1 MRTAGDGESACTPTS
16 GVLPMRSRIDSY
28 RATGWARLSPGDGGE
43 DGDDVAVGH
52 LGVELVEVPDVV
64 VVAVHVDELVDAPRL
79 VDELIGETRV
89 AGSQIR
95 EDVAHG
101 GAGGGHRRRPV
112 GVRAQERGQSPL
124 AGHGTSV

>member
-28 RATGWARLSPGDGGE
+28 RATGGARLSPGDGGE

-64 VVAVHVDELVDAPRL
+64 VVAVHVDELVEAARF
-79 VDELIGETRV
+79 VDQLIGE
-89 AGSQIR
+89 AGIAGAQIG
-95 EDVAHG
+95 EHLAHG
-101 GAGGGHRRRPV
+101 RAGGGHRRRPV
-112 GVRAQERGQSPL
+112 GE
-124 AGHGTSV
+124 